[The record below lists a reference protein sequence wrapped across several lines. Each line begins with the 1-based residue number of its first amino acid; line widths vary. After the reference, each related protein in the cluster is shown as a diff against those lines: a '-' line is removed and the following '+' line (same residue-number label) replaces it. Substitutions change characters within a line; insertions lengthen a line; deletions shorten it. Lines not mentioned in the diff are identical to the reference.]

1 MAILRRNAAIAPAAP
16 RRNRPPF
23 FVARSRL
30 SLKAL
35 IRRNGRGESMRALG
49 FAVAALAA
57 VASAGATRAAVLV
70 EAAAARGGDGWIRLA
85 QVIPDTAPAEA
96 TTGNPSLAPLKWVGL
111 LAVPDPTDKDPRAI
125 VECTGQFIKP
135 NVVLTAAHCL
145 RDLADKPTGPWPDVT
160 KGTFWLQY
168 QNQEGAPFKILCGA
182 VNPLWTLPGNF
193 ASMKTSDKDDAKLVA
208 DEHDFAMLLTDGE
221 SPTGVMPYALDWK
234 GKYGYATRVG
244 YASDILNGQIVQ
256 KSGGALFF
264 ADAIPMLDK
273 SYPAIV
279 VQWAPTTELTFG
291 TSGGAWIVNFST
303 TEGKDKN
310 ALIAVTSFQFT
321 NYPGGE
327 GAAYLTAAEFNP
339 LLAYV
344 SDGCKGIMA
353 GAAPSP
359 SPVPSGSTRS
369 GHASG
374 GGMQP

>member
-1 MAILRRNAAIAPAAP
+1 
-16 RRNRPPF
+16 
-23 FVARSRL
+23 
-30 SLKAL
+30 
-35 IRRNGRGESMRALG
+35 MRALG
-49 FAVAALAA
+49 FAVVALAA
-57 VASAGATRAAVLV
+57 VASVGATRAAVL
-70 EAAAARGGDGWIRLA
+70 ADAAARAGGNHGWIHPA

-111 LAVPDPTDKDPRAI
+111 LAIPDPTDKDPRAI

-145 RDLADKPTGPWPDVT
+145 RDLADKPNGPWPDVT

-182 VNPLWTLPGNF
+182 VNPLWTLPGSF
-193 ASMKTSDKDDAKLVA
+193 AAMKTAEKDDAKLVA
-208 DEHDFAMLLTDGE
+208 DQHDFAMLLTDGE
-221 SPTGVMPYALDWK
+221 SPTGIMPYTLDWK

-256 KSGGALFF
+256 KSGDALFF

-273 SYPAIV
+273 SYPGIV
-279 VQWAPTTELTFG
+279 VQWAPTTDLTFG

-303 TEGKDKN
+303 AEGKDKN

-344 SDGCKGIMA
+344 SGGCKGAMA
-353 GAAPSP
+353 GAPPSLGAGPSP
-359 SPVPSGSTRS
+359 GSGGASRG
-369 GHASG
+369 GHGG